1 MEKMDKINK
10 KSDKMIE
17 NNLKENFPTFLKII
31 DNTFKFL
38 KDKNNK
44 IGNFFNKIEHRFTSL
59 NKIEKI
65 GKIIIFLMC
74 QFFIFILLKP
84 LLIKFLTYE
93 CTRWRFYYGLFIFL
107 SKKVVAISL
116 IFSLIFSIYFFF

>member
-1 MEKMDKINK
+1 MVEK
-10 KSDKMIE
+10 
-17 NNLKENFPTFLKII
+17 NLKSNFPTFNKIVKI
-31 DNTFKFL
+31 SLQFL
-38 KDKNNK
+38 KNKNKRINEFIK
-44 IGNFFNKIEHRFTSL
+44 RIEENFTYL
-59 NKIEKI
+59 DKIEKI
-65 GKIIIFLMC
+65 AKIIVFLMC
-74 QFFIFILLKP
+74 QFFIFILLRP